1 MAEGHGDLI
10 VLLVHGFNVEDPERT
25 IGGLGKH
32 LRDRGHEVHKF
43 CYGHAGF
50 MDVRFANE
58 NIAHALVSQVR
69 SMRRLAGGVEVVPVG
84 HSNGCALIQR
94 AAALQEE
101 PLFTRVVYLSPA
113 LNNKAEL
120 PPLVTKCTVM
130 HNTGDRVVS
139 LGSLIPF
146 HSWGNM
152 GRVGY
157 RGIDVRY
164 DNVDCSGDVSGHSD
178 WFKPEKLGYTVG
190 KVDEVLSVLK

>member
-1 MAEGHGDLI
+1 MVEDKPKLI
-10 VLLVHGFNVEDPERT
+10 ALLVHGFNVNDPELT
-25 IGGLGKH
+25 IGGLAPH
-32 LRDRGHEVHKF
+32 LRDRQHDVHKF

-58 NIAHALVSQVR
+58 NLAYALLSQVR
-69 SMRRLAGGVEVVPVG
+69 SMRQLAAWAEVVPIG
-84 HSNGCALIQR
+84 HSNGCSLIQQ

-113 LNNKAEL
+113 LSNKAEL
-120 PPLVTKCTVM
+120 PPLLTKCTVM
-130 HNTGDRVVS
+130 HNRGDRVVS

-164 DNVDCSGDVSGHSD
+164 DNVDCSANVSGHSD
-178 WFKPEKLGYTVG
+178 WFKPEKLGYTLG
-190 KVDEVLSVLK
+190 KVDEVLVLD